1 MNITNDAQMSM
12 ILNDIAHDVAK
23 AVADKLYQ
31 TNQEEIEAIVYKGYI
46 CPDPNDPNRYKRSE
60 SGGFKDAWETKV
72 SKGTAELNYAP
83 EKMVLDENNYVHG
96 SPESG
101 DIRTELA
108 TIIYEGIGSGSYHRF
123 GYGTYA
129 EPRDAF
135 RELIKRCNQSLDK
148 WIVDEFVKRGFSR
161 KDIKYVIGGKA
172 WGVSIDGTD

>member
-1 MNITNDAQMSM
+1 MNITNDAQMSV
-12 ILNDIAHDVAK
+12 ILNDIAHDVAV

-31 TNQEEIEAIVYKGYI
+31 TNRDEIDAIVYGAYS
-46 CPDPNDPNRYKRSE
+46 PLVYQRSPNGS
-60 SGGFKDAWETKV
+60 SFKDAWETKV

-83 EKMVLDENNYVHG
+83 ERMMLDEDNYVHG
-96 SPESG
+96 SPSSG

-108 TIIYEGIGSGSYHRF
+108 TIIYEGIGSGSYHKF
-123 GYGTYA
+123 GYGAYS